1 MLNISPIPAFDDN
14 YIWLLRQQGHQQ
26 ATVVDPGDEAPV
38 IARLEAEGLELAA
51 ILLTHHHGDHIGGV
65 ADLLGRWPQAR
76 VYGPRD
82 RRIRLVT
89 DPVGEGDRIS
99 PPGLATALRVIE
111 VPGHTATH
119 IAYLA
124 DPGGAA
130 GDAVVGTA
138 AVLSPTASTDRP
150 PSTGTGAED
159 GGARGAAKA
168 PLGDAGALFC
178 GDSLFASGCGRVFDG
193 TFDQLAASLARI
205 AALPPDTLIYCAH
218 EYTLAN
224 LGFADWV
231 EPDSPALAERR
242 ARVETLRAA
251 GQPTVPSS
259 LAEELATNPFLRT
272 HQPGVRAAAEAFAGQ
287 PLATEAQVFTALRQ
301 WKDGRYD

>member
-14 YIWLLRQQGHQQ
+14 YIWLLREEGRGL
-26 ATVVDPGDEAPV
+26 ATVVDPGDEEPV
-38 IARLEAEGLELAA
+38 IARLAAEGLTLAA

-65 ADLLGRWPQAR
+65 ADLLARWPRAR

-89 DPVGEGDRIS
+89 DPVGEGDLIS
-99 PPGLATALRVIE
+99 PPGLATAFRVLE

-124 DPGGAA
+124 DRPGG
-130 GDAVVGTA
+130 DAN
-138 AVLSPTASTDRP
+138 
-150 PSTGTGAED
+150 
-159 GGARGAAKA
+159 
-168 PLGDAGALFC
+168 ALFC
-178 GDSLFASGCGRVFDG
+178 GDTLFAAGCGRVFDG

-205 AALPPDTLIYCAH
+205 SALPPDTLIYCAH

-224 LGFADWV
+224 LGFAAWV
-231 EPDSPALAERR
+231 EPDSPALAARR
-242 ARVETLRAA
+242 ARVEALRAA
-251 GQPTVPSS
+251 GQPSVPST

-272 HQPGVRAAAEAFAGQ
+272 ADPGVRAAAEAFAGA
-287 PLATEAQVFTALRQ
+287 PLTSHAQVFTALRQ
-301 WKDGRYD
+301 WKDSRYD